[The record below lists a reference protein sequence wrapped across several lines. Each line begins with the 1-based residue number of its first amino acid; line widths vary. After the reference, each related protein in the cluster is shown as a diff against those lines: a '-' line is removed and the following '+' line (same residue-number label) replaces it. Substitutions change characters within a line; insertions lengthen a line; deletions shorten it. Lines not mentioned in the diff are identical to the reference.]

1 MLAKRKTAI
10 MKEQEAHN
18 TDIRLEKKRRLN
30 NKSVREKQMVAPSYV
45 TLSYERQL
53 KKVATRGG
61 YKIIHLIYIYIT
73 AK

>member
-1 MLAKRKTAI
+1 MR
-10 MKEQEAHN
+10 EQEAHN
-18 TDIRLEKKRRLN
+18 TDVRLEKKRRIN

-61 YKIIHLIYIYIT
+61 NKHQ
-73 AK
+73 